1 MTQKEKIKAEI
12 ERLQKCYKNDIQA
25 LEKECYTNN
34 VCAKYLTLN
43 AQTKIDVCRQILS
56 FINSLQA
63 EPVSEDLEKEI
74 DKYVNTP
81 ENQGN
86 PELKEELS
94 ECALYFANWQK
105 DKLLKDAVDANVS
118 FGQPVLLA
126 KPIPTNIAKDGDKV
140 IKEN

>member
-12 ERLQKCYKNDIQA
+12 EGLLKCYKNDIQA

-56 FINSLQA
+56 FVNSLQA

-74 DKYVNTP
+74 DSY
-81 ENQGN
+81 
-86 PELKEELS
+86 KECLAAKPQDYEAFSSL
-94 ECALYFANWQK
+94 L
-105 DKLLKDAVDANVS
+105 DKLI
-118 FGQPVLLA
+118 F
-126 KPIPTNIAKDGDKV
+126 
-140 IKEN
+140 